1 MNQSL
6 RQDALTIVEESIRS
20 VLPDNAVKQKLKEL
34 NLSRVVLVAIGKAAW
49 RMAKAAKE
57 VLKERIKKASS
68 SPSTNTAKVRSKV
81 WKSTRLVT
89 QSQTKTRSEPPNE
102 LSRS

>member
-49 RMAKAAKE
+49 RMAKAAK
-57 VLKERIKKASS
+57 
-68 SPSTNTAKVRSKV
+68 
-81 WKSTRLVT
+81 
-89 QSQTKTRSEPPNE
+89 
-102 LSRS
+102 